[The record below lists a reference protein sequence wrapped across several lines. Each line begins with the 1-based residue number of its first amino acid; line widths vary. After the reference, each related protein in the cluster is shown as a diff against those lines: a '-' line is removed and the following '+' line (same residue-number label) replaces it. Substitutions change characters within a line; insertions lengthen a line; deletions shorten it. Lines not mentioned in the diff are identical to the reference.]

1 MGNGYRILVAE
12 DDAVSRRL
20 FVRFLE
26 KNGFFVLVANTGCEA
41 VAFYQKGKIHLIL
54 MDVRMPEMDGFTATK
69 RIREHEKISGGH
81 VPILAVTACAIQGD
95 REKCLAAG
103 MDDYITKPI
112 DLEDLINR
120 IYRWLKAY

>member
-1 MGNGYRILVAE
+1 MENGYRILVAE

-69 RIREHEKISGGH
+69 MIREHEKISGGH